1 VGRRHRLRDLRGHG
15 ERLVERPRARR
26 PPRLSARLRRWSSG
40 RPGVETVYGIGVV
53 DRHFPHRLAA
63 SLGSA
68 SGTVPLLLAERHAV
82 LKDQAR
88 GRVSWVESEC
98 KPSSG
103 SARHNLGVSLGRL
116 GRKEESEDAF
126 KKALE
131 IAPGYPSAMRSHAA
145 WALACYPGCDAL
157 RGLAAASRDP
167 VPEVREVAVE
177 SLGRLVPDT
186 DDPVSRITAACGS
199 APPDEP

>member
-1 VGRRHRLRDLRGHG
+1 
-15 ERLVERPRARR
+15 
-26 PPRLSARLRRWSSG
+26 
-40 RPGVETVYGIGVV
+40 
-53 DRHFPHRLAA
+53 
-63 SLGSA
+63 
-68 SGTVPLLLAERHAV
+68 
-82 LKDQAR
+82 
-88 GRVSWVESEC
+88 VSRVESEC

-103 SARHNLGVSLGRL
+103 SARRNLGVSLDRL

-131 IAPGYPSAMRSHAA
+131 IAPGYLSAMRSHAA
-145 WALACYPGCDAL
+145 WALGCCPGCDAL
-157 RGLAAASRDP
+157 RALAAASKDP
-167 VPEVREVAVE
+167 VPEVREMAVE